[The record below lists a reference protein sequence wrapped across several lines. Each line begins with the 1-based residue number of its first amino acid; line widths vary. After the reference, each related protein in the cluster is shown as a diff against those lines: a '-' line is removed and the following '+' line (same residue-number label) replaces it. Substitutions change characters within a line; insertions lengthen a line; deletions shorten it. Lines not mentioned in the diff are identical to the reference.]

1 MKKGGPMIDS
11 VKVVLVCIMVLL
23 APSLVFAAKTHQV
36 KKNESL
42 YTLAKRY
49 HVSVNDL
56 KASNHMVNTHI
67 KCGDILVIPPHSSAT
82 IADAHEKGRS
92 QQADTYKV
100 KKGDSLA

>member
-1 MKKGGPMIDS
+1 MNNC
-11 VKVVLVCIMVLL
+11 VKVVLVCIIALL

-56 KASNHMVNTHI
+56 KAANHLVSNHI
-67 KCGDILVIPPHSSAT
+67 KSGEMLVIPPRSSA
-82 IADAHEKGRS
+82 AAEAHSKGS
-92 QQADTYKV
+92 APQSETYKV
-100 KKGDSLA
+100 KKGDSL